1 MKPVGRILLALLTTL
16 PAFVAVSVSADSG
29 DEKSVVRD
37 CADCPPL
44 REIAPGHFMMGTAL
58 GAYEEPEPTGESPQV
73 SITVAQTFL
82 IGVSEVN
89 VEQFSRFV
97 GATGYRPNAR
107 CREWVD
113 GRWTIGTDADWQRD
127 SSGKIRAARQ
137 PVGCVSWHDAKAY
150 TIWLSRISGRSYRLP
165 SEVEWEYAA
174 RGGSEAPRWWGWNSF
189 EGVSI
194 SDACRN
200 ANVYDVSSARAINFP
215 WPHARC
221 SDGYVAVAP
230 VQSFLPNP
238 YGLFDMI
245 GNAWELTADAYLPH
259 HRHAAAEPAL
269 PDQAPAGLRQGAP
282 RVIKGGSFLCAP
294 NYCARYRSGSR
305 QPQDDDLGASHLG
318 FRTVLNAAGPAPG
331 PAKP

>member
-1 MKPVGRILLALLTTL
+1 
-16 PAFVAVSVSADSG
+16 
-29 DEKSVVRD
+29 
-37 CADCPPL
+37 
-44 REIAPGHFMMGTAL
+44 MMGTAL

-174 RGGSEAPRWWGWNSF
+174 RGGSEAPRWWGVINVVVVELGMITPPF
-189 EGVSI
+189 GINVFVLKGMQPETPVTTIFKGVLPFVLG
-194 SDACRN
+194 DCLRLAML
-200 ANVYDVSSARAINFP
+200 ATM
-215 WPHARC
+215 
-221 SDGYVAVAP
+221 P
-230 VQSFLPNP
+230 VLSLWLPR
-238 YGLFDMI
+238 
-245 GNAWELTADAYLPH
+245 YL
-259 HRHAAAEPAL
+259 
-269 PDQAPAGLRQGAP
+269 GW
-282 RVIKGGSFLCAP
+282 
-294 NYCARYRSGSR
+294 
-305 QPQDDDLGASHLG
+305 
-318 FRTVLNAAGPAPG
+318 
-331 PAKP
+331 

>member
-150 TIWLSRISGRSYRLP
+150 TIWLSRISGRSYRVP

-194 SDACRN
+194 SDACTN

-245 GNAWELTADAYLPH
+245 GNVAEWTEDCFTGSYYNRPLDARPWIWNGGCTE
-259 HRHAAAEPAL
+259 RPV
-269 PDQAPAGLRQGAP
+269 R
-282 RVIKGGSFLCAP
+282 GGSWA
-294 NYCARYRSGSR
+294 SR
-305 QPQDDDLGASHLG
+305 PLHSRATSRDRAIPDYASADLG
-318 FRTVLNAAGPAPG
+318 FRVARDGESAATSLDNAAAID
-331 PAKP
+331 